1 MKSNKKNINI
11 ISGFKYYMLIPIVL
25 LVLSIVFGFV
35 FGLNYDYNFRNVSTF
50 DVKFNTTVT
59 ETEYKEL
66 TKQLKGLV
74 DNKFD
79 DYRIEKIGD
88 GAQNGLIVKIANDN
102 NKFDS
107 EIDDLRTTIESSLLV
122 NCGEN
127 IESSVIITTTEKN
140 DILPK
145 NASELIWYSV
155 LAVVCILVFVFIYY
169 LIRYNF
175 VSSISFVLTI
185 LFEIAMLTIVMIVAR
200 VPFNYY
206 FVVSYFVMIL
216 SSALIST
223 YLNNNI
229 RSNLNNEKYDK
240 YSNSDRVYD
249 AFGKTL
255 KPVLIFTALMILS
268 VFGIMFFGN
277 LSLIYIVLSIMLG
290 YLVMLFGTYMFEF
303 SLWSF
308 WYKKD
313 KDATLRRKLELEKKR
328 AENNNQAD
336 EKIIV

>member
-1 MKSNKKNINI
+1 MKSNKKKLKI
-11 ISGFKYYMLIPIVL
+11 ISGFKYYMLIPMVL
-25 LVLSIVFGFV
+25 LVVAIVFGCV
-35 FGLNYDYNFRNVSTF
+35 FGLNYDYDFRNVSTF

-59 ETEYKEL
+59 DVEYKEL
-66 TKQLKGLV
+66 TKQLDKLIET
-74 DNKFD
+74 KFE
-79 DYRIEKIGD
+79 DYRIEKIGE
-88 GAQNGLIVKIANDN
+88 GAQNGLLVKIANDN
-102 NKFDS
+102 NSFDS
-107 EIDDLRTTIESSLLV
+107 DIDELRNTIESSLLV
-122 NCGEN
+122 NCSDS
-127 IESSVIITTTEKN
+127 ITSSVNITTTEKT

-145 NASELIWYSV
+145 NASELIGYSV
-155 LAVVCILVFVFIYY
+155 LAVVCILAFVFFYY

-175 VSSISFVLTI
+175 VSSICNVLTI

-216 SSALIST
+216 SSVFIST

-229 RSNLNNEKYDK
+229 RNNLNNEKYDK
-240 YSNSDRVYD
+240 YSNADRVYD
-249 AFGKTL
+249 AFGKTY

-268 VFGIMFFGN
+268 VLGVMSFGN
-277 LSLIYIVLSIMLG
+277 LSLIYTVLSIVIG

-313 KDATLRRKLELEKKR
+313 KDATLRRRVELEKKR
-328 AENNNQAD
+328 EENSNKTD
-336 EKIIV
+336 EKIVV